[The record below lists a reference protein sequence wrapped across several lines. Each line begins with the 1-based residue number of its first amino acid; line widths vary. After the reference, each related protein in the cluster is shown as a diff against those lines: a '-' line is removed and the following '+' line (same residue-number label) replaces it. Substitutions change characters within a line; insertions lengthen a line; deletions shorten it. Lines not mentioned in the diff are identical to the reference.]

1 MEVVKL
7 KVTLDQVVALVILRK
22 DLGAESHY
30 LAVPIS
36 VPVAQRL
43 IQSLAPIQ
51 SLDYRREP
59 PRHRLFRGNHRG
71 KSQLSRAR
79 ALRSHGIGAL

>member
-51 SLDYRREP
+51 SLEVIGVSRRVIDC
-59 PRHRLFRGNHRG
+59 FVGMIAA
-71 KSQLSRAR
+71 KASC
-79 ALRSHGIGAL
+79 HGQEH